1 MTARVFH
8 QKLKELLNDIV
19 EKEAFGKPLAYVY
32 VIEFQKRGLPHC
44 HILIILNYNSKPLS
58 PDDKFVSAE
67 IPDASKLPI
76 LHSLVR
82 SHMIHGPCGEANK
95 NSPCMKDNKCSKRFP
110 KQFCERTFQSTDGYP
125 KYSRR
130 DNGITV
136 EKNGIILDNRWVVP
150 YNPFLLSK
158 YTALIKVEI
167 CTSVS
172 AVNIFINIFIKDQI
186 ESWPVLYKM
195 NLTPQ

>member
-58 PDDKFVSAE
+58 PDDYDKFVSAE

-76 LHSLVR
+76 LHSLVT

-95 NSPCMKDNKCSKRFP
+95 NSPCMKDNKCSKSS
-110 KQFCERTFQSTDGYP
+110 Q
-125 KYSRR
+125 
-130 DNGITV
+130 N
-136 EKNGIILDNRWVVP
+136 N
-150 YNPFLLSK
+150 
-158 YTALIKVEI
+158 
-167 CTSVS
+167 SVS
-172 AVNIFINIFIKDQI
+172 VHFNQLMGIQNTAAETMELQWKRI
-186 ESWPVLYKM
+186 VLS
-195 NLTPQ
+195 

>member
-1 MTARVFH
+1 M
-8 QKLKELLNDIV
+8 
-19 EKEAFGKPLAYVY
+19 
-32 VIEFQKRGLPHC
+32 
-44 HILIILNYNSKPLS
+44 S
-58 PDDKFVSAE
+58 PDDYDKFVSAE

-95 NSPCMKDNKCSKRFP
+95 NSPCTKDNKCSKRFP

-130 DNGITV
+130 DNGNTV
-136 EKNGIILDNRWVVP
+136 EKNGVILDNRWIVP